1 MERACNYLNRADR
14 EEWLKQSGLIDTV
27 KSFFEEKNVN
37 ISDEYYMLIVDY
49 IKSVDLMKD
58 TLRVNPVDL
67 AVKLPDVLNGIKEDS
82 TLEAYGSTENKVITM
97 NSKLD
102 YNSKRLY
109 FFHELTHALR
119 TVESNEHEECGFY
132 DSDKDGLFLEEASTQ
147 YTAELL
153 ANLGNIQAREQR
165 GTVRG
170 QPMRTPNS
178 PLSEYQYNG
187 NVLNLLAKSMG
198 KPVEELIALSYEPNA
213 RAKLEKMYEENCQNP
228 EAMSFDELMKDMGY
242 IYTIDKYLIA
252 GNSLDNEA
260 TLIAE
265 NGEKFR
271 GSKQI
276 QGQLMNKI
284 ELQIANNFL
293 YQDPDYVIRNYSE
306 VLKSITTPEL
316 KNTFLK
322 NLNHFINVY
331 RSNGMPIKIGD
342 YEIIMAGDGFMANE
356 FGEII
361 RTNMEQDRTNPTD
374 ISNFRYYS
382 DDKQNNQVADG
393 TENKTFWQKFA
404 EKVKIFYHKITA
416 PSKPMLPKGESKTP
430 TLDKIIR
437 FLDSLEP
444 DLTPPK
450 GHRLVKDIS
459 LNPEQKRE
467 LEEWRAKQNKA
478 STNEWIDSIKVD
490 TSKLKPTASL
500 KQETKVI
507 PKKDEQ
513 GYDYEK

>member
-1 MERACNYLNRADR
+1 MEKVCNYLNRADR
-14 EEWLKQSGLIDTV
+14 EEWLRQSGLINTV

-37 ISDEYYMLIVDY
+37 ISDEYYLLIVDY

-58 TLRVNPVDL
+58 TLKVNPVDL
-67 AVKLPDVLNGIKEDS
+67 AVKLPEVLNGIKEDS
-82 TLEAYGSTENKVITM
+82 TLGAYGSTEDKVITM
-97 NSKLD
+97 NPNLD
-102 YNSKRLY
+102 YDSKRLY

-119 TVESNEHEECGFY
+119 TAESNGHEECGFY

-153 ANLGNIQAREQR
+153 ANLGNIQSREQR

-198 KPVEELIALSYEPNA
+198 KTVEELIALSYEPNA
-213 RAKLEKMYEENCQNP
+213 RAKLKEMYEKNCQNP
-228 EAMSFDELMKDMGY
+228 EALSFDELMKDMGY

-252 GNSLDNEA
+252 GNPLVNEA

-271 GSKQI
+271 GSRQI

-293 YQDPDYVIRNYSE
+293 YQDPEYVIKNYNE
-306 VLKSITTPEL
+306 VLRSITTPEL

-331 RSNGMPIKIGD
+331 RNNGMPIKIGD
-342 YEIIMAGDGFMANE
+342 YEITMAGDGFMTNE

-361 RTNMEQDRTNPTD
+361 RTDMEQNRVAAPDMV
-374 ISNFRYYS
+374 NFKYYS
-382 DDKQNNQVADG
+382 DDRQNNQVAEAP
-393 TENKTFWQKFA
+393 ENKTFWQKFA
-404 EKVKIFYHKITA
+404 EKVKNFYHKITA
-416 PSKPMLPKGESKTP
+416 PSKPMLPEGESKTP
-430 TLDKIIR
+430 TLDKVIR

-450 GHRLVKDIS
+450 GHRLANDIS
-459 LNPEQKRE
+459 LNPEQKRQ
-467 LEEWRAKQNKA
+467 LEEWRAKQNKPN
-478 STNEWIDSIKVD
+478 TNEWLDSIKVD
-490 TSKLKPTASL
+490 TSRLNPAESFE
-500 KQETKVI
+500 QEKKVI
-507 PKKDEQ
+507 PEE
-513 GYDYEK
+513 EKAER